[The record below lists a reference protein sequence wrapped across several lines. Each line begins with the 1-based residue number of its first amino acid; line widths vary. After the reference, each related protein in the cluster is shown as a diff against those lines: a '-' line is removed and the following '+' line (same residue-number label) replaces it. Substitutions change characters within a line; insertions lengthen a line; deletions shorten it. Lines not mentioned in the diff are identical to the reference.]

1 LWLIRGISRAN
12 YRPLLDA
19 GIRVFE
25 WNGPMMHA
33 KTAVADGRWAR
44 VGSTNLNLAS
54 WIGNW
59 ELDVVVEDD
68 GFAQAM
74 HTMFLEDLRSAT
86 EVVQRSSRRA
96 ARVASE
102 RRHAARG
109 SAGRMAAGAIGIG
122 SAIGAAVTNHRL
134 LGPAEARILG
144 IAGAALVL
152 LAVLAALW
160 PRLIAVP
167 LAALSAW
174 VAAALLIRAWRLW
187 R

>member
-1 LWLIRGISRAN
+1 
-12 YRPLLDA
+12 
-19 GIRVFE
+19 
-25 WNGPMMHA
+25 
-33 KTAVADGRWAR
+33 
-44 VGSTNLNLAS
+44 
-54 WIGNW
+54 
-59 ELDVVVEDD
+59 
-68 GFAQAM
+68 
-74 HTMFLEDLRSAT
+74 
-86 EVVQRSSRRA
+86 
-96 ARVASE
+96 
-102 RRHAARG
+102 
-109 SAGRMAAGAIGIG
+109 
-122 SAIGAAVTNHRL
+122 VTNHRL